1 MWRVR
6 ERKAKDGS
14 KIFVLSGWK
23 NEMVYSAGKT
33 GHSMNAI
40 RSLKLERDL
49 DRDVYL
55 GVPYIHNLGI
65 TFYSFGFKFG

>member
-1 MWRVR
+1 MWRVG
-6 ERKAKDGS
+6 EGIAKDGS

-33 GHSMNAI
+33 GHSTNAI
-40 RSLKLERDL
+40 KSLKLERHL

-55 GVPYIHNLGI
+55 GVPYIHNLRT
-65 TFYSFGFKFG
+65 TFYSFDFKFG